1 VFIILVVVMVSQVDA
16 YVNIIRTYTL
26 IMCNLLYAN
35 YASMKL
41 FKENQVTNVC
51 GHEFRHV

>member
-1 VFIILVVVMVSQVDA
+1 VMVSQVDA